1 MTLLTPTAAASTR
14 RAPLLPLLTQLV
26 LAELH
31 RLTRNPMFAIGTL
44 GFPIM
49 FFALFGLPAVHERT
63 ASGANVGQFILVS
76 FGTYSLLSVAMFS
89 FGAAVA
95 TERIGG
101 WLRLLRAS
109 PLPAALY
116 LAAKIIA
123 ALLFSALG
131 LTLLYLFAHFAGG
144 VTFPAGQA
152 LLIAG
157 KLLLGM
163 IPLIALG
170 LCIGFLASPASA
182 SVLANILSVLVSF
195 GSGLF
200 VPLEQLPKFMQSL
213 APYLPSYHLAQLGWN
228 AVAGQGSGD
237 TRHWVW
243 LAGYTLVC
251 GAVAAWAYR
260 RDEARGQ

>member
-1 MTLLTPTAAASTR
+1 MTTLTPTAAAPTR
-14 RAPLLPLLTQLV
+14 RAPVPPLLAGLV
-26 LAELH
+26 LAELR
-31 RLTRNPMFAIGTL
+31 RLVRNPMFAIGTL

-49 FFALFGLPAVHERT
+49 FFALFGLPAVHQTTE
-63 ASGANVGQFILVS
+63 SGANAGQYILVS

-95 TERIGG
+95 TERMGG

-109 PLPAALY
+109 PLPAPLY

-123 ALLFSALG
+123 ALLFSALS
-131 LTLLYLFAHFAGG
+131 LSLLSLFAHLAGG
-144 VTFPAGQA
+144 VTFPAGTG
-152 LLIAG
+152 LLTG
-157 KLLLGM
+157 LKLLLGM

-182 SVLANILSVLVSF
+182 SVLANILSVIVSF

-200 VPLEQLPKFMQSL
+200 VPLDQLPKFMQAL
-213 APYLPSYHLAQLGWN
+213 APFLPSYHLAQLGWN
-228 AVAGQGSGD
+228 AVSGQARGD
-237 TRHWVW
+237 AVHWVW
-243 LAGYTLVC
+243 LAGYTLVF
-251 GAVAAWAYR
+251 GLVAAWAYR